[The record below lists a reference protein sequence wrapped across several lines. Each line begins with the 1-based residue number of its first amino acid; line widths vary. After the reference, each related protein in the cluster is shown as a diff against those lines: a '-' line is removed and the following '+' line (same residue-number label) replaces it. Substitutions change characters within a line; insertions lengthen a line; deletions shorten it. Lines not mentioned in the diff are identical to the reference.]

1 MPTRRNFVAGTV
13 GGRRAAGDAEPAQGR
28 RPGRPTPDRRCAGPS
43 VEGGVA
49 GLEMGPRPPAAI
61 AGAVHHRAARA
72 DDGRGRR
79 RSRGDRPAVMA
90 RRPQRLCA
98 RGGEALSQPL
108 PRHGPHP
115 AAGPE
120 VRRSA
125 AEMEG
130 AAGHARRARDLQQRA
145 DDSLAH
151 RRHRRLVLAGGRK
164 GRTSRHVFSRRA
176 ASRCSAPSRSGTR
189 SSP

>member
-1 MPTRRNFVAGTV
+1 MPNSTQLCRRYRW
-13 GGRRAAGDAEPAQGR
+13 GRRAAGDAEPAQGR

-43 VEGGVA
+43 VESGVA

-72 DDGRGRR
+72 DDGRSRR
-79 RSRGDRPAVMA
+79 RSRSDRPAVMA

-98 RGGEALSQPL
+98 RGGEALPHPL

-115 AAGPE
+115 VAGPE
-120 VRRSA
+120 VRRPDS
-125 AEMEG
+125 EMEG
-130 AAGHARRARDLQQRA
+130 AAGNGGNSRDLQQRA
-145 DDSLAH
+145 DDSLAD
-151 RRHRRLVLAGGRK
+151 RRHRKLVLAGGRK
-164 GRTSRHVFSRRA
+164 GRTSRHVFRA
-176 ASRCSAPSRSGTR
+176 GPRLAARPRSRSGIP